1 MGKDY
6 PTSAARPDKAVR
18 VLLSLLLV
26 LSALT
31 GLGASSARSAY
42 AADSANLEIGGSI
55 YYAGYFTTW
64 MSADG
69 SMAYCGDPSAA
80 TPAGGSYE
88 KAGIDGPSGRNA
100 ETAADLWFGY
110 GSPGFDAGMFPSS
123 WYDGTEMS
131 DARYAAL
138 THIIVSDT
146 FSSDGDYALFGC
158 NQDFKDWA
166 RYNVIGFGEDGN
178 EVNPNATGRQM
189 CARMGDVPENFHPYM
204 LHTGEGTQLIL
215 SFNYTPYGAL
225 DLIKKSSN
233 ENVSNNNDCYSLEG
247 AVYGVY
253 ADSACK
259 NLKKTLATDKNG
271 YAKADEL
278 EPATYYVQEREPSL
292 GMDIDDTVYAVTVKS
307 DETTPVNGGTV
318 YDTPHS
324 DPVGMLVGK
333 VNATTNANKPE
344 GAATLKGAEFTV
356 EYFDGYYATADA
368 ARASGNAGNAWVFAT
383 DEDGFA
389 YLADEYKV
397 AGGELFHQQNGTTA
411 CLPLGTA
418 LITETKAPEG
428 YNLDDGNHGT
438 PKTFVVQITDN
449 GAKGESVYAYNS
461 PTAPDTVERGDY
473 RLMKEVPTNNDEED
487 QELTRIAIEGVQFQ
501 IINDNAEAVVS
512 PDTGALVQPGDV
524 VTTIT
529 TDENGFATTKDH
541 RQSGWTGALAYGN
554 YTVHEVIPDSVA
566 QHIKDTYGIKLIGVD
581 DWKITI
587 SSEQQYDLVQ
597 IVANHIPQTPLTIQK
612 VDSTTGKTIPL
623 PCSFQLLDEDG
634 NLVTYIDHY
643 ADEVI
648 DTWTTLSTG
657 KCTLP
662 MKLDEGVYRLHEVQA
677 PDGYVLGTQD
687 VEFVVDEYNTW
698 DSPITVTYAD
708 APIRAEIQLLK
719 TDGVT
724 TLPVEG
730 AEYCIKAEGNV
741 VTGDGTVRFA
751 DGEIVGYVTTDKEG
765 KASIED
771 LYLGNYAAYETKSP
785 EGWALD
791 TEEHHLNIVSQGQL
805 VPIVIEALDT
815 VDMPTS
821 LKLLKVDST
830 DSSKALEGATFHIWQ
845 VVEGA
850 VVDDIDPGFSVAYET
865 DVTTGAD
872 GTADISYLPHG
883 KYMIEETDA
892 PEGYFID
899 ADSKPV
905 AFKVDDQGF
914 IGFDADGAQFSDT
927 LELTFEN
934 TPTILDITKV
944 DLTTGAELP
953 GATLVVTDK
962 DGNVIEEWV
971 STEEAHRII
980 GIELGDYT
988 LTETIAPEGYM
999 VANSIDFT
1007 VEETGEVQ
1015 SVEMKDDYT
1024 KVDISKTDIAT
1035 GEELPGAHL
1044 RIIDAND
1051 KVIAEWITNGEVH
1064 RINGLESGDYTLRET
1079 TAPDGYEVAED
1090 VKFTVEATGD
1100 IQKVEM
1106 KDKAAPAAP
1115 SESSDL
1121 PKTGDSFPGWL
1132 VLSLALAGTTAAGSG
1147 IYALR
1152 RKHAHSAEELGEDER
1167 EGGDA
1172 R

>member
-1 MGKDY
+1 MEKIQSG
-6 PTSAARPDKAVR
+6 AQGRFLRAFLALV
-18 VLLSLLLV
+18 LV
-26 LSALT
+26 LSTVAT
-31 GLGASSARSAY
+31 GLASPIKDAY
-42 AADSANLEIGGSI
+42 AADSADLEIGGAI
-55 YYAGYFTTW
+55 YYGGYMTSW
-64 MSADG
+64 MHADG
-69 SMAYCGDPSAA
+69 EMAYCGNPSAA
-80 TPAGGSYE
+80 TPSSGNYTKHAVNAS
-88 KAGIDGPSGRNA
+88 SGRSA
-100 ETAADLWFGY
+100 ETVADLWFSY
-110 GSPGFDAGMFPSS
+110 GSPGFDKSMWPST
-123 WYDGTEMS
+123 WFDGGEMTS
-131 DARYAAL
+131 ARYAAL
-138 THIIVSDT
+138 AHILLSDT
-146 FSSDGDYALFGC
+146 FSSNGDYALYGC
-158 NQDFKDWA
+158 SEDFSSWVRK
-166 RYNVIGFGEDGN
+166 NVIGFGSDGSMIN
-178 EVNPNATGRQM
+178 GNATGRQIA
-189 CARMGDVPENFHPYM
+189 ARMGEVPNNFDAYM
-204 LHTGEGTQLIL
+204 LYTGEGTQLIL
-215 SFNYTPYGAL
+215 SFKYTPYGAL

-233 ENVSNNNDCYSLEG
+233 ENVSKNNDCYSLEG

-253 ADSACK
+253 TDSACK
-259 NLKKTLATDKNG
+259 NLKKTLTTDKNG

-278 EPATYYVQEREPSL
+278 EPATYYVQEREPSE
-292 GMDIDDTVYAVTVKS
+292 GMDLDDTIYTVTVKS
-307 DETTPVNGGTV
+307 DETTPVNGGIV

-344 GAATLKGAEFTV
+344 GAAKLVNAEFTV
-356 EYFDGYYATADA
+356 EYFDGFYSSADA
-368 ARASGNAGNAWVFAT
+368 ARASGNASNTWVFAT

-389 YLADEYKV
+389 YYADEYKV
-397 AGGELFHQQNGTTA
+397 SGGDLYHQQNGTTA

-438 PKTFVVQITDN
+438 PKTFVVQITDS
-449 GAKGESVYAYNS
+449 GAKGESVYTYNS

-587 SSEQQYDLVQ
+587 SDEQQYDLVQ

-623 PCSFQLLDEDG
+623 PCSFQLLDADG
-634 NLVTYIDHY
+634 NLVTYTDHY
-643 ADEVI
+643 ADKVI

-662 MKLDEGVYRLHEVQA
+662 MKLDEGTYYLHEVQA
-677 PDGYVLGTQD
+677 PEGYVLGD
-687 VEFVVDEYNTW
+687 EDIEFTVDEYRTW
-698 DSPITVTYAD
+698 DDPITITYAD
-708 APIRAEIQLLK
+708 APIRAEIQLVK

-765 KASIED
+765 KASIEG
-771 LYLGNYAAYETKSP
+771 LYLGNYVAYETKSP

-805 VPIVIEALDT
+805 VPIVVEALDA
-815 VDMPTS
+815 VDMPTTC
-821 LKLLKVDST
+821 KLLKVDST
-830 DSSKALEGATFHIWQ
+830 DASKALEGATFHIWQ

-872 GTADISYLPHG
+872 GTADVSYLPHG

-892 PEGYFID
+892 PEGYFVPEGTE
-899 ADSKPV
+899 PV

-914 IGFDADGAQFSDT
+914 IGLDVEGAQFSDT

-962 DGNVIEEWV
+962 DGNIIEEWV

-980 GIELGDYT
+980 GIEPGDYT

-999 VANSIDFT
+999 VTNSIDFT

-1015 SVEMKDDYT
+1015 AVEMKDDYT
-1024 KVDISKTDIAT
+1024 KVDISKADVAT

-1044 RIIDAND
+1044 QIIDTND
-1051 KVIAEWITNGEVH
+1051 KVIAEWVTNGEVH
-1064 RINGLESGDYTLRET
+1064 RINGLEPGDYTLRET
-1079 TAPDGYEVAED
+1079 TVPEGYEVAED
-1090 VKFTVEATGD
+1090 VRFTVEATGD

-1106 KDKAAPAAP
+1106 KDKATPDTPGNPGNP
-1115 SESSDL
+1115 SKP
-1121 PKTGDSFPGWL
+1121 PKTGDTFPALL
-1132 VLSLALAGTTAAGSG
+1132 VMMAALAGSTALGSG
-1147 IYALR
+1147 IYALK
-1152 RKHAHSAEELGEDER
+1152 RKRAHSAEELGEDE
-1167 EGGDA
+1167 E
-1172 R
+1172 